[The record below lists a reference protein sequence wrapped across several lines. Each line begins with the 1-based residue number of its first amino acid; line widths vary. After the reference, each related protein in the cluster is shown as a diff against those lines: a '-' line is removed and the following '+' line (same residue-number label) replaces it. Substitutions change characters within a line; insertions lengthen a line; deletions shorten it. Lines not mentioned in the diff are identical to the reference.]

1 MATKPAAPP
10 PTTTPPLFPDD
21 VPSIAPPTAPPPK
34 RPLFAHEAGL
44 QETLSREDFRR
55 IADVRRNIW
64 RDAMLGL
71 AAGLG
76 GGWALARVLA
86 RRAAGRAV
94 AAAGSGGGGASA
106 WRGQHTGA
114 VVLASG
120 ALASF
125 FAAMR
130 RGRPE
135 VEAVGDVFT
144 RHAAPDAARFP
155 YEARQHALRLQ
166 GEASERERGDAL
178 LRRLEEREAE
188 RRR

>member
-1 MATKPAAPP
+1 MPVPP
-10 PTTTPPLFPDD
+10 PPPPAPLLYPDD
-21 VPSIAPPTAPPPK
+21 ASSIAPPLAPAPS

-71 AAGLG
+71 AGGLA
-76 GGWALARVLA
+76 GGWALARGVLA
-86 RRAAGRAV
+86 PR
-94 AAAGSGGGGASA
+94 GGAR

-114 VVLASG
+114 VVLAIG

-166 GEASERERGDAL
+166 SVASGRECGDAL